1 MPMPMPM
8 PIASRTALRLF
19 PVLSPVALA
28 AALLAAGPAAAQ
40 TAAPPTT
47 TEAGRLQTITVTAE
61 RRTENIRDVPSS
73 ISALSGETLEILN
86 SGGQDIRQLSGR
98 VPSLNIESSFGR
110 AFPRFYIR
118 GLGNT
123 DFDLNASQPVSL
135 VFDDVVQENPIL
147 KGFPVFDLER
157 IEVLRGPQGTLFGR
171 NSPAGVVKFDSVKP
185 GKTFGGYGSLS
196 LGRFSAV
203 NVEGA
208 VNVPLSDSASLR
220 VSLQSQNRDDW
231 VKNTNP
237 NGPTKDLEGYND
249 NAARVQLLLSPSKDI
264 SALFNVHARDLEGSA
279 RVFRA
284 NIIQPGSNNLVAGFD
299 ETKVAQD
306 GINSQ
311 DVKSVGGSVRL
322 RWDLGGVS
330 LNSITGYE
338 SVESFSRGDIDGGF
352 GAGFLG
358 PGNFG
363 PGFIPFDAESGD
375 GLPKHKQFTQEFR
388 VESTGKGALQWLA
401 GVYWFD
407 EELNIDSFNYSSLG
421 GNARNGFATQ
431 QQDNQAWA
439 VFGSANLEVT
449 PQLKLRGGLR
459 YTQDDKDFVADRF
472 QAPPFSP
479 PFIGRRTVST
489 SADNTSGD
497 FSATYAVDKNV
508 NVYGRVAT
516 GFRAPSIQGRLLF
529 GDTLSVAKSEKIT
542 SYEAGVKADLLD
554 RRARVSASVFNY
566 TIKDQQLTAVGGAA
580 NFNQLVN
587 AAKTTG
593 QGVEF
598 SGELLATENLLL
610 TLGGSYNDTQ
620 IKDPNL
626 RVDACGSGCTVNDP
640 ITAPINPAIGKFAPT
655 VSINGNPLPQAPKTT
670 LNFTARYSIPLAG
683 GELVLLGDVV
693 HRSKINFFLY
703 ESTEFTGKALTEV
716 GVRAGYVFA
725 NGKYEAAAFVRNLTN
740 QIRVVGGIDFNN
752 LTGFINEPRTF
763 GASFKANF

>member
-1 MPMPMPM
+1 MPKHLPTP
-8 PIASRTALRLF
+8 ALAALTLT
-19 PVLSPVALA
+19 PLALA
-28 AALLAAGPAAAQ
+28 AALLAAGPAQAQPAA
-40 TAAPPTT
+40 
-47 TEAGRLQTITVTAE
+47 AGAGQLQTITVTAE

-73 ISALSGETLEILN
+73 ITALSGEILEVLN
-86 SGGQDIRQLSGR
+86 SGGQDIRLLSGR

-147 KGFPVFDLER
+147 KGFPIFDLER

-171 NSPAGVVKFDSVKP
+171 NSPAGVVKFDSAKP
-185 GKTFGGYGSLS
+185 GKTFGGYGTLS
-196 LGRFSAV
+196 LGRYSAV

-208 VNVPLSDSASLR
+208 VNVPLGDAAALR

-231 VKNTNP
+231 VKNTNSR
-237 NGPTKDLEGYND
+237 GPTQDLEGYKD
-249 NAARVQLLLSPSKDI
+249 NAARVQLLVQPTKDI

-284 NIIQPGSNNLVAGFD
+284 NIIQRGGNSTVPGFD
-299 ETKVAQD
+299 ETKVSQD

-311 DVKSVGGSVRL
+311 DVKSVGGSLRL
-322 RWDLGGVS
+322 RWDLGGVALS
-330 LNSITGYE
+330 SITGYE

-352 GAGFLG
+352 GAVFLG

-363 PGFIPFDAESGD
+363 PGVIPFDAESGD
-375 GLPKHKQFTQEFR
+375 GLPKHRQFTQELR
-388 VESTGKGALQWLA
+388 IESTGKGALQWLG

-407 EELNIDSFNYSSLG
+407 EELNIDSFNFSSLG
-421 GNARNGFATQ
+421 GNAQNGYATQ
-431 QQDNQAWA
+431 KQDNQAWA
-439 VFGSANLEVT
+439 IFGTVNLEVS

-459 YTQDDKDFVADRF
+459 YTKDEKDFVADRI

-479 PFIGRRTVST
+479 TFIGRRTVNT

-497 FSATYAVDKNV
+497 FSATYAVAPTI

-529 GDTLSVAKSEKIT
+529 GDTLSVAKSEKVT
-542 SYEAGVKADLLD
+542 SYEAGVKADLFD
-554 RRARVSASVFNY
+554 RRARLSASVFQY

-587 AAKTTG
+587 AAKTRG
-593 QGVEF
+593 QGFEF
-598 SGELLATENLLL
+598 DLQALATENLLL
-610 TLGGSYNDTQ
+610 TLGGSYNSTK

-626 RVDACGSGCTVNDP
+626 FVQPCGGGCTVLDP
-640 ITAPINPAIGKFAPT
+640 AGPSAGLVRID
-655 VSINGNPLPQAPKTT
+655 GNPLPQAPKVT
-670 LNFTARYSIPLAG
+670 LNFTARYGFAVPG
-683 GELVLLGDVV
+683 GEAYVLTDWAY
-693 HRSKINFFLY
+693 RSKINFFLY
-703 ESTEFTGKALTEV
+703 ESAEFTGKALLE
-716 GVRAGYVFA
+716 GGLRAGYIFG
-725 NGKYEAAAFVRNLTN
+725 NGKYEAAAYVRNIGN

-763 GASFKANF
+763 GASFKASF